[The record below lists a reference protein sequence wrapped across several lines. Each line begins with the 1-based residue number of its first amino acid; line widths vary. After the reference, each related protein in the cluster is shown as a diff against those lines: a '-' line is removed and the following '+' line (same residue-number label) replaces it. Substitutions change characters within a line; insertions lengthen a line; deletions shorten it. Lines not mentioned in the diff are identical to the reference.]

1 MSALKASPGKLP
13 AIPKVHLPRR
23 RPRVAERRAR
33 QRSPCSSLLF
43 AAENSPV
50 KELSRQ
56 SILGAPPDAAFERVA
71 RLSTHVFQAAISL
84 ISLSEGAS
92 ESGEASPLSAA
103 RRGEGGAAICAA
115 VRFEKDAARIRESL
129 QDPLVL
135 AHPPAAGELGLRFY
149 ASTPLVN
156 SRGMRLGALAV
167 MDFAP
172 RALTA
177 GDEAALKDLADLA
190 TEAMELRLST
200 RALLGKMD
208 GIITNLDD
216 LQNPERYVTLCAWT
230 KSIRVSGEWMSFER
244 FLSTHLG
251 ISVTHGI
258 HPEAARQFHE
268 DDED

>member
-1 MSALKASPGKLP
+1 MKDL
-13 AIPKVHLPRR
+13 RR
-23 RPRVAERRAR
+23 
-33 QRSPCSSLLF
+33 L
-43 AAENSPV
+43 
-50 KELSRQ
+50 
-56 SILGAPPDAAFERVA
+56 SILEAPPDAAFERIA
-71 RLSTHVFQAAISL
+71 RLSARVFQTPIALISL
-84 ISLSEGAS
+84 IDEAS
-92 ESGEASPLSAA
+92 ETCQAPASQGAQL
-103 RRGEGGAAICAA
+103 GEGSPAICAA
-115 VRFEKDAARIRESL
+115 VRFEEAAALLSEAL
-129 QDPLVL
+129 PDPLVL
-135 AHPPAAGELGLRFY
+135 AHPKAAKELGLHFY
-149 ASTPLVN
+149 VSAPLVN
-156 SRGMRLGALAV
+156 SRGLTLGALAV

-177 GDEAALKDLADLA
+177 EDEASLKDLAGLV

-200 RALLGKMD
+200 RALLGEME

-230 KSIRVSGEWMSFER
+230 KSIRVAGEWMSFER